1 MDLNWLRDF
10 ESLARTRNFTRAA
23 TERNITQ
30 SAFSR
35 RIKALESWV
44 GSPMVNR
51 ATYPVQL
58 TEAGRQFLPIA
69 HAAVAQLS
77 EARQSIRDADKG
89 DSRLISF
96 SVLHTIS
103 VNFLASRID
112 ALQRDI
118 PDLRTRVVSDSL
130 STCCDLL
137 VEGAVDILLC
147 YYHHSV
153 SPKIDETAFARRDL
167 LVERLMPV
175 AAAGPVQKFGWD
187 LGDATA
193 PPIPHLAYDRSSFL
207 GMVVDHTVDRK
218 ALNAETIYVDGLV
231 EAIKR
236 RLLAGSGFAWMPET
250 AIAAELS
257 RGLVVPVGGDE
268 WIAPLTISAFSDP
281 GSLDDQARAVWE
293 RL

>member
-69 HAAVAQLS
+69 HAAVVQLS

-89 DSRLISF
+89 DRRLISF

-112 ALQRDI
+112 ALQHDI

-153 SPKIDETAFARRDL
+153 SPKIDETAFARKDL

-175 AAAGPVQKFGWD
+175 AAAGPVQKYGWD

-193 PPIPHLAYDRSSFL
+193 PPIPYLAYDRSSFL
-207 GMVVDHTVDRK
+207 GMVVDHTADRK

-293 RL
+293 HL

>member
-89 DSRLISF
+89 DRRLISF

-153 SPKIDETAFARRDL
+153 SPKIDETAFARKDL

-175 AAAGPVQKFGWD
+175 AAAGPVQKYGWD

-193 PPIPHLAYDRSSFL
+193 PPIPYLAYDRSSFL
-207 GMVVDHTVDRK
+207 GMVVDHTADRK

-293 RL
+293 HL